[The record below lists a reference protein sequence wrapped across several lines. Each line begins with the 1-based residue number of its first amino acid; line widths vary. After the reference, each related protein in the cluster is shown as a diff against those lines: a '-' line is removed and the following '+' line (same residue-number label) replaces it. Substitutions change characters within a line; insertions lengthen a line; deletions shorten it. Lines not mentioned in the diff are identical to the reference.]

1 MRRRGRG
8 VEAHDNQIRTFTLM
22 DEGNEFDEG
31 DTLEI
36 GPNIGHLTLGIV
48 YNLNILNKL
57 NTRTRGVV
65 L

>member
-1 MRRRGRG
+1 MEEVLKQMTTKYVRSPL
-8 VEAHDNQIRTFTLM
+8 I

-36 GPNIGHLTLGIV
+36 GPNIGDLTLGIIV

-57 NTRTRGVV
+57 NTRARGVV

>member
-1 MRRRGRG
+1 MEE
-8 VEAHDNQIRTFTLM
+8 VLKQMTTKYVLSPLI

-36 GPNIGHLTLGIV
+36 GPNIGDLTLGIV
-48 YNLNILNKL
+48 YNLNILGLNKL
-57 NTRTRGVV
+57 NTRARGVV